1 MGQYRTPDTKDKII
15 LRERDRLIIG
25 TTCVIMQVLVLAF
38 VLFCFYIEDK
48 QAFNSTIDISE
59 LIKE

>member
-1 MGQYRTPDTKDKII
+1 MGQYRTGDTKDKII
-15 LRERDRLIIG
+15 LQERDRLIIG
-25 TTCVIMQVLVLAF
+25 ATCVIMQVLVLAF

-48 QAFNSTIDISE
+48 QTLNSTIDISE